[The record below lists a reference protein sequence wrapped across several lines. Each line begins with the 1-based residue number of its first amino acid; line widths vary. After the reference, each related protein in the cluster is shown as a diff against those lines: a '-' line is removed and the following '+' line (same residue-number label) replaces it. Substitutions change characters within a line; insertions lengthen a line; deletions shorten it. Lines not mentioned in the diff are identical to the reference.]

1 MSKNLDKYLKFWR
14 KLNQRLAKGS
24 DDAQCRLIREEI
36 DLLWL
41 KLTPEEVS
49 ESNRILA
56 VEFADDFREEPV
68 GEKEEH

>member
-24 DDAQCRLIREEI
+24 DDAQCSQIREEI

-56 VEFADDFREEPV
+56 VEFADDFREEQ
-68 GEKEEH
+68 K

>member
-14 KLNQRLAKGS
+14 KLNQRLAKGP
-24 DDAQCRLIREEI
+24 DDDQCRLIREEI
-36 DLLWL
+36 DSLWL

-56 VEFADDFREEPV
+56 VEFADDFREEQ
-68 GEKEEH
+68 K

>member
-14 KLNQRLAKGS
+14 KLKQRLAKGS
-24 DDAQCRLIREEI
+24 DDDQCSQIREEI

-41 KLTPEEVS
+41 KLTPEEVA

-56 VEFADDFREEPV
+56 VEFAEDFKEEP
-68 GEKEEH
+68 K